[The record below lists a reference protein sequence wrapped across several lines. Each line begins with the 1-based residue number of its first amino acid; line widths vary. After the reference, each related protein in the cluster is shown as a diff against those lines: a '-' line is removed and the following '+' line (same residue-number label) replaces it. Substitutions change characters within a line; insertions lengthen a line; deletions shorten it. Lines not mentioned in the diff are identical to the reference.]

1 MKNSTKL
8 FLFIFFV
15 FPFIAFSQNE
25 ISGNIQYKNFS
36 NSANLHFMELPTSP
50 DILLGTNYGMKAPK
64 DKCITYK
71 RMKTTGLILTIA
83 GSVVM
88 AGGIA
93 LILSV
98 VETENLLG
106 LDDGDDTDLNRLI
119 AGYGCSLMGG
129 ASLSAGIPLL
139 IIGNIKSNKFCS
151 GKESSYLSAGAQ
163 DNGVGMKLTF

>member
-1 MKNSTKL
+1 MKNSMKL

-50 DILLGTNYGMKAPK
+50 DILLG
-64 DKCITYK
+64 
-71 RMKTTGLILTIA
+71 TTGLILTIA

>member
-1 MKNSTKL
+1 
-8 FLFIFFV
+8 
-15 FPFIAFSQNE
+15 
-25 ISGNIQYKNFS
+25 
-36 NSANLHFMELPTSP
+36 
-50 DILLGTNYGMKAPK
+50 
-64 DKCITYK
+64 
-71 RMKTTGLILTIA
+71 MKTTGLILTIA

>member
-1 MKNSTKL
+1 
-8 FLFIFFV
+8 
-15 FPFIAFSQNE
+15 
-25 ISGNIQYKNFS
+25 
-36 NSANLHFMELPTSP
+36 MELPTSP

-64 DKCITYK
+64 DKCKAYK

-119 AGYGCSLMGG
+119 AGYGCSLIGCV
-129 ASLSAGIPLL
+129 SLSAGIPLL
-139 IIGNIKSNKFCS
+139 IIGNIKSNKKTPAPEKSSLECWCS
-151 GKESSYLSAGAQ
+151 G
-163 DNGVGMKLTF
+163 